1 MQWDPCTLKTPRALD
16 MPHMLDPHCLP
27 QPWGL
32 WVGSRAWRT
41 QQPAAWGPCP
51 LGANP
56 AVPTAWPRY
65 RIVGTADSGQ
75 YNLEISD
82 AELSD
87 DAVYECQATEAA
99 LRSRRAKLTVLSKE
113 QTPQPSLIPWVL
125 SPPHPPSEP
134 PRQARECCCCCCRCA
149 APSPPS
155 RSLALP
161 LSLMP

>member
-32 WVGSRAWRT
+32 WVGSRARRT
-41 QQPAAWGPCP
+41 QHPAAWGPCP

-125 SPPHPPSEP
+125 PPPPALNP
-134 PRQARECCCCCCRCA
+134 PGRRGNA
-149 APSPPS
+149 AAAAAAALLPP
-155 RSLALP
+155 LP
-161 LSLMP
+161 PAAWLCHYL

>member
-1 MQWDPCTLKTPRALD
+1 MQWDPCTLKTPHALD

-32 WVGSRAWRT
+32 WVGRRARRT
-41 QQPAAWGPCP
+41 QHPAAWGPCP

-125 SPPHPPSEP
+125 PPPPALNP
-134 PRQARECCCCCCRCA
+134 PGRRGNA
-149 APSPPS
+149 AAAAAAALLPP
-155 RSLALP
+155 LP
-161 LSLMP
+161 PAAWLCHYL

>member
-1 MQWDPCTLKTPRALD
+1 MQWDPCTLKTPHALD

-41 QQPAAWGPCP
+41 QQPAAWDPCP

-65 RIVGTADSGQ
+65 RIMGTADSGQ

-125 SPPHPPSEP
+125 PPPPALNP
-134 PRQARECCCCCCRCA
+134 PGRRGNA
-149 APSPPS
+149 AAAAAAALLPP
-155 RSLALP
+155 LP
-161 LSLMP
+161 PTAWLCHYL

>member
-41 QQPAAWGPCP
+41 QHPAAWSPCP

-125 SPPHPPSEP
+125 PPPPALNP
-134 PRQARECCCCCCRCA
+134 PGRRGNA
-149 APSPPS
+149 AAAAAAALLPP
-155 RSLALP
+155 LP
-161 LSLMP
+161 PAAWLCHYL

>member
-1 MQWDPCTLKTPRALD
+1 MQWDPCTLKTPHALD

-125 SPPHPPSEP
+125 PPPPALNP
-134 PRQARECCCCCCRCA
+134 PGRRGNA
-149 APSPPS
+149 AAAAAAALLPP
-155 RSLALP
+155 LP
-161 LSLMP
+161 PAAWLCHYL

>member
-65 RIVGTADSGQ
+65 RIMGTADSGQ

-125 SPPHPPSEP
+125 PPPPALNP
-134 PRQARECCCCCCRCA
+134 PGRRGNA
-149 APSPPS
+149 AAAAAAALLPP
-155 RSLALP
+155 LP
-161 LSLMP
+161 PAAWLCHYL

>member
-1 MQWDPCTLKTPRALD
+1 MQWDPCTLKTPHALD

-32 WVGSRAWRT
+32 WVGRRARRT
-41 QQPAAWGPCP
+41 QHPAAWGPCP

-65 RIVGTADSGQ
+65 RIMGTADSGQ

-125 SPPHPPSEP
+125 PPPPALNP
-134 PRQARECCCCCCRCA
+134 PGRRGNA
-149 APSPPS
+149 AAAAAAALLPP
-155 RSLALP
+155 LP
-161 LSLMP
+161 PAAWLCHYL

>member
-41 QQPAAWGPCP
+41 QQPAAWDPCP

-65 RIVGTADSGQ
+65 RIMGTADSGQ

-125 SPPHPPSEP
+125 PPPPALNP
-134 PRQARECCCCCCRCA
+134 PGRRGNA
-149 APSPPS
+149 AAAAAAALLPP
-155 RSLALP
+155 LP
-161 LSLMP
+161 PAAWLCHYL

>member
-32 WVGSRAWRT
+32 WVGRRARRT
-41 QQPAAWGPCP
+41 QHPAAWGPCP

-65 RIVGTADSGQ
+65 RIMGTADSGQ

-125 SPPHPPSEP
+125 PPPPALNP
-134 PRQARECCCCCCRCA
+134 PGRRGNA
-149 APSPPS
+149 AAAAAAALLPP
-155 RSLALP
+155 LP
-161 LSLMP
+161 PAAWLCHYL

>member
-1 MQWDPCTLKTPRALD
+1 MQWGPAHPVVLHALEFCKDGGRIGVLNAVGSLHTEDPTCPGYA
-16 MPHMLDPHCLP
+16 HMLDPHCLP

-41 QQPAAWGPCP
+41 QHPATWGPCP

-125 SPPHPPSEP
+125 PPPP
-134 PRQARECCCCCCRCA
+134 
-149 APSPPS
+149 
-155 RSLALP
+155 P
-161 LSLMP
+161 L

>member
-41 QQPAAWGPCP
+41 QHPAAWGPCP

-65 RIVGTADSGQ
+65 RIMGTADSGQ

-125 SPPHPPSEP
+125 PPPPALNP
-134 PRQARECCCCCCRCA
+134 PGRRGNA
-149 APSPPS
+149 AAAAAAALLPP
-155 RSLALP
+155 LP
-161 LSLMP
+161 PAAWLCHYL